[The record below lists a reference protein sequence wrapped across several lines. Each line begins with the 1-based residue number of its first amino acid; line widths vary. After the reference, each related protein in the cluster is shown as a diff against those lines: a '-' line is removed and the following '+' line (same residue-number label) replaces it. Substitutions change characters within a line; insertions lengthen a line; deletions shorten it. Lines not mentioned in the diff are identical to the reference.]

1 MSASTETS
9 DEGVPEKGLP
19 GVDSSMYRPY
29 SGWNVG
35 IDALDTCVGI
45 EANHTRTSETY
56 HSEGLNFSRAGSR
69 VTLFS
74 FLRISV

>member
-35 IDALDTCVGI
+35 IDAL
-45 EANHTRTSETY
+45 HT
-56 HSEGLNFSRAGSR
+56 
-69 VTLFS
+69 
-74 FLRISV
+74 SVRMKAQS

>member
-29 SGWNVG
+29 SGWKVG
-35 IDALDTCVGI
+35 IDAL
-45 EANHTRTSETY
+45 HTSVRMKAQSL
-56 HSEGLNFSRAGSR
+56 EGARNIPLRRLEFFKSR
-69 VTLFS
+69 VKSHAFQ
-74 FLRISV
+74 FI